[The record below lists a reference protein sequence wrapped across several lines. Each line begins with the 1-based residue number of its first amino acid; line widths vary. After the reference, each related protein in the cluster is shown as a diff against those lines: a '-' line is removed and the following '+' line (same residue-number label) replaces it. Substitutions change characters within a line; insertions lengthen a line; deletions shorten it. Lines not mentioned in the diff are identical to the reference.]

1 MFMGAPPMPM
11 LWWMATHQVR
21 RVECSATEGT
31 VSLDWGRWTM
41 RALPGRLT
49 VRAEAADEENLR
61 RIQDLLTTRLRNLG
75 LCEHLTVAWR
85 AATAEART
93 TAGPE
98 DLEAERA
105 GAPAPL
111 SADRRPP
118 GRGDDRSE
126 R

>member
-1 MFMGAPPMPM
+1 
-11 LWWMATHQVR
+11 
-21 RVECSATEGT
+21 
-31 VSLDWGRWTM
+31 M
-41 RALPGRLT
+41 RSLPGRLT

-75 LCEHLTVAWR
+75 RREHLTVAWQ
-85 AATAEART
+85 ATMAEARN

-98 DLEAERA
+98 DLDAERA

-111 SADRRPP
+111 PADRRSP
-118 GRGDDRSE
+118 GHGGDRSE